1 MIKLSEIIDFLTII
15 NINNNYLV
23 NLMLRVNA
31 IVDVTCLIKNH
42 RSHLLCDSRRLSSF
56 CNVAT
61 FLPKLQDFDIIT
73 FVTI

>member
-15 NINNNYLV
+15 NINNYLV

-31 IVDVTCLIKNH
+31 IIDVTCLIKNQ

-61 FLPKLQDFDIIT
+61 SLPKLQDFDIIT

>member
-15 NINNNYLV
+15 NINNYLV

-31 IVDVTCLIKNH
+31 IVDVTCLIKNQP
-42 RSHLLCDSRRLSSF
+42 SHLLCDSRRLLPF
-56 CNVAT
+56 CNVGT
-61 FLPKLQDFDIIT
+61 PLPKLQDFDIIT